1 MSISPYADPAIPKHM
16 CFGTANK
23 LGLIGVLRFPIFSL
37 RFQFIPPL
45 LTNTP
50 PYCCRDEEVVRSSH
64 CLCDPRIPKRMRFGT
79 ANKLGLVGVLRER
92 CSLVELPT
100 FALRT
105 RLS

>member
-1 MSISPYADPAIPKHM
+1 M
-16 CFGTANK
+16 FGGDEEDRTPDLRIANAT
-23 LGLIGVLRFPIFSL
+23 LSQLSYVPIFSL